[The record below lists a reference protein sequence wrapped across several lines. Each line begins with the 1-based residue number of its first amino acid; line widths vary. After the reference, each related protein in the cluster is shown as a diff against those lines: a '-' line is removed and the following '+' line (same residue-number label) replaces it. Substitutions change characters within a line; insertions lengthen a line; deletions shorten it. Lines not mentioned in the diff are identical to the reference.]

1 MVYTSPES
9 PWIKTL
15 KPFLDKKKA
24 LQADAWG
31 YHPSAEVDNLFQV
44 NTLALQPNYN
54 HELRFH
60 SQTSQ

>member
-1 MVYTSPES
+1 MVYTSPDS

-31 YHPSAEVDNLFQV
+31 HYPSAEVDQLFTV
-44 NTLALQPNYN
+44 PIIPPSCLN
-54 HELRFH
+54 
-60 SQTSQ
+60 